1 MYIKNIIKGQR
12 VLTKWRKLM
21 PIVYLEELDEQVDN
35 KYLAVNI
42 IAKRARALN
51 DELLGAG
58 LSKKKMPVSIATE
71 ELAAGELE
79 YKKVDPKPIESGAPS
94 IFASESSGFD
104 AVDPDEHFE
113 ELYGENANKVS
124 DDEKESE
131 SDTDTDSHRDIE
143 DEG

>member
-1 MYIKNIIKGQR
+1 
-12 VLTKWRKLM
+12 M
-21 PIVYLEELDEQVDN
+21 PIVYLEELDEQVEN

-79 YKKVDPKPIESGAPS
+79 FKKVDPEPIESATPS

-104 AVDPDEHFE
+104 AVDADEHFE
-113 ELYGENANKVS
+113 ELYGENANEVS
-124 DDEKESE
+124 DDENESE
-131 SDTDTDSHRDIE
+131 SDTDIGSDTEIE

>member
-1 MYIKNIIKGQR
+1 
-12 VLTKWRKLM
+12 M
-21 PIVYLEELDEQVDN
+21 PIVYLEELDEQVEN

-71 ELAAGELE
+71 ELAAGELV
-79 YKKVDPKPIESGAPS
+79 YKKVDPKPIESDTPS

-104 AVDPDEHFE
+104 AVDADEHFE
-113 ELYGENANKVS
+113 ELYGENAPEAS
-124 DDEKESE
+124 EDEEETESE
-131 SDTDTDSHRDIE
+131 TVEVSEPDIE

>member
-1 MYIKNIIKGQR
+1 
-12 VLTKWRKLM
+12 M
-21 PIVYLEELDEQVDN
+21 PIVYLEELDEQVHN

-71 ELAAGELE
+71 ELAAGELVYE
-79 YKKVDPKPIESGAPS
+79 KVDPEPIASGTPS
-94 IFASESSGFD
+94 IFTSESSGFD
-104 AVDPDEHFE
+104 AVDADEHFE
-113 ELYGENANKVS
+113 ELYGENANEVR
-124 DDEKESE
+124 DDEAESD
-131 SDTDTDSHRDIE
+131 SDTDNDSDRDIE

>member
-1 MYIKNIIKGQR
+1 
-12 VLTKWRKLM
+12 M
-21 PIVYLEELDEQVDN
+21 PIVYLEELDEQVEN

-79 YKKVDPKPIESGAPS
+79 FKKVDPAPIESDTPS

-104 AVDPDEHFE
+104 AVDADEHFE
-113 ELYGENANKVS
+113 ELYGENAKEVS
-124 DDEKESE
+124 DDENESE
-131 SDTDTDSHRDIE
+131 SDTDKGSDADIE

>member
-1 MYIKNIIKGQR
+1 
-12 VLTKWRKLM
+12 M
-21 PIVYLEELDEQVDN
+21 PIVYLEELDEQVEN

-71 ELAAGELE
+71 ELASGELI
-79 YKKVDPKPIESGAPS
+79 YKKVEPEPIESDTPS

-104 AVDPDEHFE
+104 AVDADEHFE
-113 ELYGENANKVS
+113 ELYGENAKEVNDDVEENKSEV
-124 DDEKESE
+124 DKE
-131 SDTDTDSHRDIE
+131 SDTDIE

>member
-1 MYIKNIIKGQR
+1 
-12 VLTKWRKLM
+12 M
-21 PIVYLEELDEQVDN
+21 PIVYLEELDEQVSN

-58 LSKKKMPVSIATE
+58 LSKKKMPVSIATD
-71 ELAAGELE
+71 ELAAGELL
-79 YKKVDPKPIESGAPS
+79 YKKVDPEPIESDTPS

-104 AVDPDEHFE
+104 AVDADEHFE
-113 ELYGENANKVS
+113 ELYGENAKEVS
-124 DDEKESE
+124 DDEEESRSE
-131 SDTDTDSHRDIE
+131 TDTESVPDIE